1 MDIKTIHLIL
11 YPHVFEERR
20 FLKIWPFFALCGI
33 IRIRGSSIFVE
44 FLGSPLSRIYILD
57 ENKTLRELIFS
68 LKLKT
73 DTSTKSGDYSST

>member
-11 YPHVFEERR
+11 YPHVFEER
-20 FLKIWPFFALCGI
+20 IWPFFALCGI